1 MKSVEEIYREMLDCF
16 AQRTGMRPAEGCDL
30 AARLYAVAAQVYSLY
45 VQAEWLGRQVL
56 PQTAEGEFLDR
67 HAQLRGIARKEAAP
81 AEGVIRF
88 AAGET
93 ADTARV
99 IPVGTVCMTAGRVR
113 FETTEE
119 GAIPPGELTAEVPVL
134 AAEAGSAGNVAAG
147 SVVVMAV
154 APAGVASCT
163 NPEPCTG
170 GADREGDGGL
180 RARVMDSFRRLPNGA
195 NAAFYQREALSFPQI
210 VAASVI
216 PRPRGIGTV
225 DVIAA
230 TRAGAPDEGLLAQ
243 LNDYFQARREIAVE
257 VQVKAPTLAAVAVY
271 VQIKPAEGYTFAQ
284 AAETV
289 KARLQAWFTGERLG
303 QGVLRSQLAD
313 LMYHCEGVAN
323 YNIVSPRKDVAG
335 SPEVLPQLG
344 RVTTEEMK

>member
-1 MKSVEEIYREMLDCF
+1 MKSVEEIYGEMLDCF

-45 VQAEWLGRQVL
+45 VQADWAGRQVL

-67 HAQLRGIARKEAAP
+67 HAQLRGITRKEAAP
-81 AEGVIRF
+81 ATGVIRF
-88 AAGET
+88 TAGET
-93 ADTARV
+93 ADAART

-119 GAIPPGELTAEVPVL
+119 GTIQPGELTADVPAQ

-154 APAGVASCT
+154 APAGVAACT

-170 GADREGDGGL
+170 GADRETDEGL
-180 RARVMDSFRRLPNGA
+180 RERVMDSFRRLPNGA

-210 VAASVI
+210 AAASVI

-230 TRAGAPDEGLLAQ
+230 TRAGVPDEELLAQ
-243 LNDYFQARREIAVE
+243 LADHLQSRREIAVE
-257 VQVKAPTLAAVAVY
+257 VQVKAPTLSTVTMY
-271 VQIKPAEGYTFAQ
+271 LQLKPKEGYTFAQ
-284 AAETV
+284 VAAGV
-289 KARLQAWFTGERLG
+289 KQKLQDWFTGERLG
-303 QGVLRSQLAD
+303 QDILRSELGD
-313 LMYHCEGVAN
+313 LIYHCEGVAN
-323 YNIVSPRKDVAG
+323 YNIVAPKKDVAG

-344 RVTTEEMK
+344 RVTTEAMK

>member
-56 PQTAEGEFLDR
+56 PQTAEGEHLDR

-170 GADREGDGGL
+170 GADREGDDSL

-243 LNDYFQARREIAVE
+243 LNDYFQARREIAVD
-257 VQVKAPTLAAVAVY
+257 VQVKAPTPREVAVSVQVAPAQGYSMEEAKAGAKAAV
-271 VQIKPAEGYTFAQ
+271 ES
-284 AAETV
+284 
-289 KARLQAWFTGERLG
+289 WFDGTRLG
-303 QGVLRSQLAD
+303 QSVLRAELS
-313 LMYHCEGVAN
+313 
-323 YNIVSPRKDVAG
+323 
-335 SPEVLPQLG
+335 G
-344 RVTTEEMK
+344 RVFSVPAVGNCTVTAPQADVVLQPQELPRLSGVTVEEMP

>member
-99 IPVGTVCMTAGRVR
+99 IPMGTVCMTAGRVR

-134 AAEAGSAGNVAAG
+134 AA
-147 SVVVMAV
+147 
-154 APAGVASCT
+154 
-163 NPEPCTG
+163 
-170 GADREGDGGL
+170 
-180 RARVMDSFRRLPNGA
+180 
-195 NAAFYQREALSFPQI
+195 
-210 VAASVI
+210 
-216 PRPRGIGTV
+216 
-225 DVIAA
+225 
-230 TRAGAPDEGLLAQ
+230 
-243 LNDYFQARREIAVE
+243 
-257 VQVKAPTLAAVAVY
+257 
-271 VQIKPAEGYTFAQ
+271 
-284 AAETV
+284 
-289 KARLQAWFTGERLG
+289 
-303 QGVLRSQLAD
+303 
-313 LMYHCEGVAN
+313 
-323 YNIVSPRKDVAG
+323 
-335 SPEVLPQLG
+335 
-344 RVTTEEMK
+344 

>member
-1 MKSVEEIYREMLDCF
+1 MKSVEEIYGEMLDCF

-30 AARLYAVAAQVYSLY
+30 AARLYAMAAQVYSLY
-45 VQAEWLGRQVL
+45 VQADWAGRQVL

-67 HAQLRGIARKEAAP
+67 HAQLRGITRKEAAP

-119 GAIPPGELTAEVPVL
+119 GAILPGELTAEVPVL

-170 GADREGDGGL
+170 GADREGDEGL

-216 PRPRGIGTV
+216 QRPRGIGTV

-271 VQIKPAEGYTFAQ
+271 VQIKPAEGYTFTQ

>member
-119 GAIPPGELTAEVPVL
+119 GA
-134 AAEAGSAGNVAAG
+134 
-147 SVVVMAV
+147 
-154 APAGVASCT
+154 
-163 NPEPCTG
+163 
-170 GADREGDGGL
+170 
-180 RARVMDSFRRLPNGA
+180 
-195 NAAFYQREALSFPQI
+195 
-210 VAASVI
+210 
-216 PRPRGIGTV
+216 
-225 DVIAA
+225 
-230 TRAGAPDEGLLAQ
+230 PDEGLLAQ

>member
-30 AARLYAVAAQVYSLY
+30 AARLYAVAVQVYSLY

-119 GAIPPGELTAEVPVL
+119 GAIPPGELTAEVRCV
-134 AAEAGSAGNVAAG
+134 
-147 SVVVMAV
+147 
-154 APAGVASCT
+154 
-163 NPEPCTG
+163 
-170 GADREGDGGL
+170 
-180 RARVMDSFRRLPNGA
+180 
-195 NAAFYQREALSFPQI
+195 
-210 VAASVI
+210 
-216 PRPRGIGTV
+216 
-225 DVIAA
+225 
-230 TRAGAPDEGLLAQ
+230 
-243 LNDYFQARREIAVE
+243 
-257 VQVKAPTLAAVAVY
+257 
-271 VQIKPAEGYTFAQ
+271 
-284 AAETV
+284 
-289 KARLQAWFTGERLG
+289 
-303 QGVLRSQLAD
+303 
-313 LMYHCEGVAN
+313 
-323 YNIVSPRKDVAG
+323 
-335 SPEVLPQLG
+335 
-344 RVTTEEMK
+344 